1 MEINDPVYNVKYF
14 QDLKMLVDT
23 DEIDMTKSYE
33 INKLMSKVDERM
45 SNKTL
50 RYLQYIV
57 PFFYN
62 ITFMLG
68 SVVFIYKII
77 I

>member
-1 MEINDPVYNVKYF
+1 MEINDPVYNIKYF
-14 QDLKMLVDT
+14 ENLKTLVDT
-23 DEIDMTKSYE
+23 DNIDMTRCYE
-33 INKLMSKVDERM
+33 INKLMSKVDEKM
-45 SNKTL
+45 SNRTL

-57 PFFYN
+57 PFIYN

-77 I
+77 N